1 MTRLLHLDASAR
13 PGRHGIDPHGSH
25 SRALSH
31 RFVSRWRAARPDDP
45 VRYRDLGAAP
55 PRLVDHDWIRAE
67 FTPHDRRDAQ
77 MLERLAESNTLVD
90 ELIATDLLVIGAPL
104 YNFGMPAPLKAW
116 VDGIVRIG
124 RTVVFD
130 PSRSD
135 DPYVPLL
142 ADRPRRVVVL
152 SSRGGH
158 GMDEGGPMAH
168 MNHLEPHLRTALG
181 FIGIHDIRCIAVENE
196 EFGGERLAASV
207 AESHARVDVLV
218 DTLLAETATAAA
230 TTPVATAA

>member
-13 PGRHGIDPHGSH
+13 PGLRGVDPHGSY

-31 RFVSRWRAARPDDP
+31 RFVSRWHAARPADP
-45 VRYRDLGAAP
+45 IRYRDLGAAP
-55 PRLVDHDWIRAE
+55 PQGVDHDWIRAE

-77 MLERLAESNTLVD
+77 MIERLAESNALVD
-90 ELIATDLLVIGAPL
+90 ELIDTDLLVIGAPL
-104 YNFGMPAPLKAW
+104 YNFGMPTPLKAW

-130 PSRSD
+130 PSRGD

-158 GMDEGGPMAH
+158 GMDAGGPLAH

-181 FIGIHDIRCIAVENE
+181 FIGIHDMHSIAVENE

-207 AESHARVDVLV
+207 AEAHARVDALV
-218 DTLLAETATAAA
+218 DTLLAGTAATAATTPATAAA
-230 TTPVATAA
+230 

>member
-25 SRALSH
+25 TRALSH
-31 RFVSRWRAARPDDP
+31 RFVARWRAARPDDP
-45 VRYRDLGAAP
+45 VRYRDLGATP

-67 FTPHDRRDAQ
+67 FTPRDQRTPGMA
-77 MLERLAESNTLVD
+77 ERLAESDAMVE
-90 ELIATDLLVIGAPL
+90 ELIDSDLLVIGAPL
-104 YNFGMPAPLKAW
+104 YNFGMPAALKAW

-130 PSRSD
+130 PSRGS
-135 DPYVPLL
+135 DPYVPPLT
-142 ADRPRRVVVL
+142 DRPRRVVLL

-158 GMDEGGPMAH
+158 GMDEGEPLAH
-168 MNHLEPHLRTALG
+168 MNHLDRHLRTALG
-181 FIGIHDIRCIAVENE
+181 FVGIHDLRGIAIENE

-207 AESHARVDVLV
+207 ADAQVKVDRLA
-218 DTLLAETATAAA
+218 DALLAEIAAPA
-230 TTPVATAA
+230 VQAEALPA

>member
-1 MTRLLHLDASAR
+1 MIRLLHLDASAR
-13 PGRHGIDPHGSH
+13 PGRRGVDPHGSY

-31 RFVSRWRAARPDDP
+31 RFVSRWRATRPDDP

-77 MLERLAESNTLVD
+77 MHARLAESNALVD
-90 ELIATDLLVIGAPL
+90 ELIDSDLLVIGAPL

-116 VDGIVRIG
+116 VDSIVRIG

-130 PSRSD
+130 PSRGD

-142 ADRPRRVVVL
+142 IDRPRRVVVL

-158 GMDEGGPMAH
+158 GMDAGGPLAH

-181 FIGIHDIRCIAVENE
+181 FIGIHDVRCVAVENE

-207 AESHARVDVLV
+207 AAANAGVDALV
-218 DTLLAETATAAA
+218 DTLLSEAA
-230 TTPVATAA
+230 TSPVPVAA